1 LKFRNIIGTDLR
13 SSLIGYGTWGL
24 AGNVYGKISL
34 KESNYLLDYAIDKN
48 INFFDTSTLYGDG
61 YVEEILGKKFKEM
74 NNVIIATKIGM
85 IKNNK
90 NVFIPK
96 FDFGLKNLE
105 SHLNKSLKRL
115 KRDRIDIMQLHSP
128 TFNFI
133 KSKKFITVIDFLKK
147 KQKSGKIRYYAISVQ
162 SPIEAKYIL
171 ENFNGFKI
179 IQLNLSLLDMRAYDL
194 DLFKLA
200 EKKNISLVTRTP
212 LAMGFL
218 SGKKKV
224 IKKNYDHRRRFKSEI
239 INKWNAASL
248 KFKNQFKSQIT
259 LPELAIKFSCYENS
273 VCSTIS
279 GMMSKKEIDINTNAV
294 KNNFSI
300 GRNLKKIKNIYSEF
314 FS

>member
-1 LKFRNIIGTDLR
+1 MKFRNIIGTDLR

-105 SHLNKSLKRL
+105 THLNKSLKRL

-171 ENFNGFKI
+171 ENFNEFKI
-179 IQLNLSLLDMRAYDL
+179 IQFNLSLLDMRAYDL

-224 IKKNYDHRRRFKSEI
+224 IKKNYYYRKRFKSEI